1 MLKNRLAATDFSYSD
16 PVPNFD
22 RSKVKGLVAN
32 LIDLDASNF
41 KSSTALEI
49 CAGGKLYNVVVEDEK
64 VGSQLL
70 ERGKL
75 RKRVTIIP
83 LNRINAFRMSAEV
96 SLRGSIKTAGELPC
110 LVADM
115 VENRSR
121 QVACPRKSQPRTRPD
136 RIPRGRV
143 GRHVVRVRRRIHLCR

>member
-1 MLKNRLAATDFSYSD
+1 LAATDFSYSD

-32 LIDLDASNF
+32 LIDLDQEYF
-41 KSSTALEI
+41 RSSTALEI
-49 CAGGKLYNVVVEDEK
+49 CAGGKLYNVVVSDEK

-75 RKRVTIIP
+75 RKRVTLIP

-96 SLRGSIKTAGELPC
+96 SLSTEHC
-110 LVADM
+110 H
-115 VENRSR
+115 ETWH
-121 QVACPRKSQPRTRPD
+121 QV
-136 RIPRGRV
+136 
-143 GRHVVRVRRRIHLCR
+143 